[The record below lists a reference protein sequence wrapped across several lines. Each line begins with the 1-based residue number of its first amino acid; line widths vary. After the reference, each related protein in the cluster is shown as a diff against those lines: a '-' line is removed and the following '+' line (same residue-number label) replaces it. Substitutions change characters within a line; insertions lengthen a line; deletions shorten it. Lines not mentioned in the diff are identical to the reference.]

1 MFKLDNGQ
9 VASTYSPQISLGIYL
24 LTSDLKQK
32 SWFSTTNAVFKI
44 FLLVLIYVK
53 PTYIPKF
60 SFLLHNRTPIYFL
73 LTYFITVIYIKKY

>member
-9 VASTYSPQISLGIYL
+9 VASTYSPQISLDIHL

-32 SWFSTTNAVFKI
+32 RWFSTTNAVFKI
-44 FLLVLIYVK
+44 FLSVLIYVK

-60 SFLLHNRTPIYFL
+60 SFLLHIRTPIYFL
-73 LTYFITVIYIKKY
+73 LACFMTVIYVKKY